1 MNFSE
6 IEKII
11 SYEFKDK
18 CLLKKALTLSSYDN
32 NFNNQTL
39 EFLGDAIL
47 EFIVSEKIYGES
59 AVNSNEGD
67 LTKKRA
73 NIVCD
78 NALKSVSEKLG
89 LDKFLIKGSGDTN
102 NQKAVPSVY
111 EAVVGAIYLDGGMD
125 NAKKFVYATLAWDF
139 TEINYKGA
147 LQEFLQGRGEPHPE
161 YRTTDNAGTPQ
172 NPYFK
177 STVEVFGKAFTGEG
191 KTKSLAE
198 QAAAQSAYN
207 HLK

>member
-6 IEKII
+6 IETII

-18 CLLKKALTLSSYDN
+18 RLLEKALTLSSYDN
-32 NFNNQTL
+32 NFNNQNL
-39 EFLGDAIL
+39 EFFGDAIL
-47 EFIVSEKIYGES
+47 EFIVSEKIYSES
-59 AVNSNEGD
+59 AVNLNEGD

-89 LDKFLIKGSGDTN
+89 LDKFLIRGSGDTN

-111 EAVVGAIYLDGGMD
+111 EAVVGAIYIDGGMD
-125 NAKKFVYATLAWDF
+125 KAKQFVYATLDWNF

-147 LQEFLQGRGEPHPE
+147 LQELLQGRGEPHPE
-161 YRTTDNAGTPQ
+161 YLTTDNTGTPQ